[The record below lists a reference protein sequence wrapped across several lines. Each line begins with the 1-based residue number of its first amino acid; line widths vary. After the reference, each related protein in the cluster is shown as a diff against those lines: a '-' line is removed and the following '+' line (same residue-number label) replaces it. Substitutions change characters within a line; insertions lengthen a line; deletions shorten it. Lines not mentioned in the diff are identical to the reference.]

1 MWQRYMSTHAERV
14 EEKKVE
20 TLADKLT
27 AVKTETLVHT
37 LGHRVTQVEVDKLV
51 ATLPKVNT

>member
-1 MWQRYMSTHAERV
+1 MSTKAERV

-27 AVKTETLVHT
+27 AVKTEALVHT

-51 ATLPKVNT
+51 ATLPKVNA